1 MTTGELELCLRVG
14 LVEETAPGVF
24 ALTYAGRKLLG
35 ERAPAARQETQEE
48 WLARV
53 EYMRAERRSQ

>member
-1 MTTGELELCLRVG
+1 MTPGELELCRRVG

-24 ALTYAGRKLLG
+24 ALTYAGRKLIG
-35 ERAPAARQETQEE
+35 EKPPAPRPETHEE

-53 EYMRAERRSQ
+53 ESMRAERRNP

>member
-1 MTTGELELCLRVG
+1 MELELCRRVG

-24 ALTYAGRKLLG
+24 ALTYAGRKLVG
-35 ERAPAARQETQEE
+35 EKPPAPRTESHEE

-53 EYMRAERRSQ
+53 EAMRAERSTS

>member
-1 MTTGELELCLRVG
+1 VTPGELELCRRVG
-14 LVEETAPGVF
+14 LVEETAQGVF

-35 ERAPAARQETQEE
+35 EKPSVPRKETHEQ

-53 EYMRAERRSQ
+53 EAMRAERSKS